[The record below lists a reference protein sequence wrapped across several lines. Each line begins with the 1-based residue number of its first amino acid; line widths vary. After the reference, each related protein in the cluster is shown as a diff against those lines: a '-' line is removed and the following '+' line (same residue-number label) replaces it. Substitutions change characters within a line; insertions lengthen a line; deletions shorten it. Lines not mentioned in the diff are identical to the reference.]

1 MNAGKACK
9 MSTRTLLSTIAV
21 HYFGFTMAVDYSIVL
36 VSTQDL
42 WFSLGGSETNY
53 GFMFGVYAFT
63 QALVSPLVGYISDW
77 RGLKFAVML
86 SLVINVTGNVLYGLS
101 VFSNS
106 LYVMF
111 FGRLVAGIGAGS
123 VTLALVYLTNTT
135 PEQTRGKSIASFKL
149 AQALGL
155 LGGPIVGMFLF
166 PLVGNSKD
174 TASIHN
180 GTTSTKLFNLYTA
193 PAWVA
198 VANVVLFMLPLTKFF
213 FKNPLAPHMAMKFAI
228 KEAKSL
234 ISHTAFFMVS
244 MFLGTACF
252 WGITSN
258 LFILAF
264 AQYGL
269 VAKQKDLW
277 KVYVSGGIAFIVAGV
292 LIRAGIHRK
301 LSPALCSI
309 IGLILNV
316 WGFVLLIDYGIKEE
330 RFQNLLYFGGV
341 ALATSGAAWFFTGM
355 GVYYSQKITEF
366 SNQARN
372 RRGVFLG
379 FFNLADA
386 LGRFAGPALIPLFLH
401 FSNPGDPDCQPA
413 KFEGSDKCEVTNVNS
428 VLAVLCGIFSF
439 NLLAFIYYHVAHG
452 KRHTHGFLLSE
463 TDNPRRIALMED
475 VYNLPNEERGQPDHT
490 QMDSSPP
497 SQPQRT
503 SLHGS
508 SSYTSSHDGS
518 LQAI

>member
-1 MNAGKACK
+1 
-9 MSTRTLLSTIAV
+9 MSTLTLLSTITV

-42 WFSLGGSETNY
+42 WFSLGGSETYY
-53 GFMFGVYAFT
+53 GFMFGIYAFT

-101 VFSNS
+101 IFSNS
-106 LYVMF
+106 LHVMF

-149 AQALGL
+149 AQAVGL
-155 LGGPIVGMFLF
+155 LGGPVVGMFLF
-166 PLVGNSKD
+166 PLVDNRKD
-174 TASIHN
+174 IESIRN
-180 GTTSTKLFNLYTA
+180 GTTITKLFNLFTA
-193 PAWVA
+193 PAWIA
-198 VANVVLFMLPLTKFF
+198 VANVVFLMLPLTKFF

-234 ISHTAFFMVS
+234 ILHTAFFMVS
-244 MFLGTACF
+244 IFLGTACF

-258 LFILAF
+258 LFVLAL

-277 KVYVSGGIAFIVAGV
+277 KVYVAGGIAFVVAGG

-309 IGLILNV
+309 IGLIFNV
-316 WGFVLLIDYGIKEE
+316 WGFVLLLDYGTKAEGLL
-330 RFQNLLYFGGV
+330 NLLYFGGV
-341 ALATSGAAWFFTGM
+341 ALSTSGAAWFFTGM

-386 LGRFAGPALIPLFLH
+386 LGRFAGPVVIPLFLH
-401 FSNPGDPDCQPA
+401 LLNHGGTHCQLA
-413 KFEGSDKCEVTNVNS
+413 KFDGSNCKVTNVNA

-439 NLLAFIYYHVAHG
+439 NLLAFIYYHIAHG
-452 KRHTHGFLLSE
+452 KRHTHGFLLNE

-475 VYNLPNEERGQPDHT
+475 VFNLPDEEREQPDHT
-490 QMDSSPP
+490 QMDSSLP

>member
-1 MNAGKACK
+1 
-9 MSTRTLLSTIAV
+9 
-21 HYFGFTMAVDYSIVL
+21 
-36 VSTQDL
+36 
-42 WFSLGGSETNY
+42 
-53 GFMFGVYAFT
+53 
-63 QALVSPLVGYISDW
+63 
-77 RGLKFAVML
+77 ML
-86 SLVINVTGNVLYGLS
+86 FRS
-101 VFSNS
+101 
-106 LYVMF
+106 
-111 FGRLVAGIGAGS
+111 
-123 VTLALVYLTNTT
+123 
-135 PEQTRGKSIASFKL
+135 
-149 AQALGL
+149 
-155 LGGPIVGMFLF
+155 
-166 PLVGNSKD
+166 
-174 TASIHN
+174 
-180 GTTSTKLFNLYTA
+180 
-193 PAWVA
+193 
-198 VANVVLFMLPLTKFF
+198 
-213 FKNPLAPHMAMKFAI
+213 
-228 KEAKSL
+228 
-234 ISHTAFFMVS
+234 
-244 MFLGTACF
+244 
-252 WGITSN
+252 
-258 LFILAF
+258 
-264 AQYGL
+264 
-269 VAKQKDLW
+269 
-277 KVYVSGGIAFIVAGV
+277 
-292 LIRAGIHRK
+292 
-301 LSPALCSI
+301 SI

-316 WGFVLLIDYGIKEE
+316 WGFVLLIDYGVKEE
-330 RFQNLLYFGGV
+330 RLQNLLYFGGV

-413 KFEGSDKCEVTNVNS
+413 KFEGSDKCEVINVNS